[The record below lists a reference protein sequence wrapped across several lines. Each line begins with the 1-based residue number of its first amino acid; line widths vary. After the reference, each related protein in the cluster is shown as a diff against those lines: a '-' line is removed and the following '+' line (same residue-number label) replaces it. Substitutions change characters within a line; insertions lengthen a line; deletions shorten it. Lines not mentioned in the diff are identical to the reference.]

1 MGLKKKTVAT
11 NVAENSLKKKAED
24 NTTVTRGTSKNQKT
38 LKSGNPSDHHRKQSN
53 TGADL
58 LNKDT
63 VVGMNVGITKNM
75 DNYESLRVD
84 CWLTDTV
91 KEGETVEQAYER
103 ILGVIDSQLHNTV
116 NSYLED

>member
-11 NVAENSLKKKAED
+11 NVAENSLKKKAEE
-24 NTTVTRGTSKNQKT
+24 NTTVTNGTSSNKRT
-38 LKSGNPSDHHRKQSN
+38 LKEGNPSYHHRKQSN

-58 LNKDT
+58 EKKNT

-103 ILGVIDSQLHNTV
+103 ILGVIDNQLQNTV